1 MYHPPVPVDGE
12 EASID
17 DEGYGAEHH
26 EGTERYK
33 RLLLRVVLLIGRH
46 HPQLLHHHVV
56 HEEVAIPS
64 SERAGQ
70 SVIGDHS
77 DHTRR
82 GDEER

>member
-26 EGTERYK
+26 KGTERYK

-64 SERAGQ
+64 SGRVGW
-70 SVIGDHS
+70 VRDLYW
-77 DHTRR
+77 
-82 GDEER
+82 